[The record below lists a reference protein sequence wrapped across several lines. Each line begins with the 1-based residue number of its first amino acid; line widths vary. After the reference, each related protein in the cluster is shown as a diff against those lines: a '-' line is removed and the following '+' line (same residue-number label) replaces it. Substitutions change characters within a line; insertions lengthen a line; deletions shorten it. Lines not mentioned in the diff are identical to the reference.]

1 MKKLS
6 ISWESSVS
14 GIWKKKKKKKK
25 KKIILKKKKKKKK
38 KRNSVHNYIKD
49 SFLRAYIATNQFD
62 IVCLT
67 ETFLDRYTQWEWVL
81 SFEKFQ

>member
-1 MKKLS
+1 MMRNPHEKVEHLMGKFCLWNLKK
-6 ISWESSVS
+6 
-14 GIWKKKKKKKK
+14 
-25 KKIILKKKKKKKK
+25 KKKKKKKK

-67 ETFLDRYTQWEWVL
+67 ETFLDRYTQ
-81 SFEKFQ
+81 